1 MDFRNELI
9 YQEPLYEMSNLTSKH
24 TGTDVTIWVSV
35 KNANHSARVKVYKN
49 NQTQGNNF
57 SITISQDPKIVG
69 EVFINK
75 RKLNKVIE
83 WVKLNEKVLLDY
95 WDMKIDTVDMVLSI
109 QKV

>member
-1 MDFRNELI
+1 
-9 YQEPLYEMSNLTSKH
+9 MSNIMPKY
-24 TGTDVTIWVSV
+24 TGLDITIWVSV
-35 KNANHSARVKVYKN
+35 ETINEIPNIKIYKDIQLN
-49 NQTQGNNF
+49 NDSF

-95 WDMKIDTVDMVLSI
+95 WDMKIDTVDMALSI